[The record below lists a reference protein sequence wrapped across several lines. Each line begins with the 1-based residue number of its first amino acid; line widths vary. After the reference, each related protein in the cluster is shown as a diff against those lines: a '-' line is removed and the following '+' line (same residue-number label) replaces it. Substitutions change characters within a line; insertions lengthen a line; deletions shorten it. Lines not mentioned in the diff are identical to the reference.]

1 MLSPNVLRVCVMLSG
16 CIVAKFVVKIFKT
29 HSLSNSGFSHI
40 NILNFEKVHQP
51 LTKREKDVSPILINS
66 INNLTIETC
75 DQVPRSFAKA
85 VILMVHHIYGTEL

>member
-40 NILNFEKVHQP
+40 DILNFEKVHQP
-51 LTKREKDVSPILINS
+51 LIKREKDVSPILINS
-66 INNLTIETC
+66 VNNLTR
-75 DQVPRSFAKA
+75 DLRSSTA
-85 VILMVHHIYGTEL
+85 ILCESCHSHGPPYLRN